1 GRCNTVTDEP
11 NLLGLAIKQ
20 LLQRGVKYERE
31 IRPRETVHGI
41 VMKQHLQPFI
51 LITKMSEFGRSAE
64 TDFARAHRFLVETSL
79 THEQPIVLAYKQ
91 RNTRIKFY
99 ALDPWNIKKE
109 SSLVRIEDYVMMRF
123 PLKLGW
129 KWDPSRDL
137 AVLWARMRASRYSKT
152 KLGNFHTFSKCI

>member
-1 GRCNTVTDEP
+1 M
-11 NLLGLAIKQ
+11 GLAIKQ

-31 IRPRETVHGI
+31 MRLRRTVHGI
-41 VMKQHLQPFI
+41 MMRQYLQPFI
-51 LITKMSEFGRSAE
+51 LITKTGEFGRSPE

-79 THEQPIVLAYKQ
+79 THEQPIVLAYKR
-91 RNTRIKFY
+91 RNMRIKFY

-129 KWDPSRDL
+129 RWEPSRDL
-137 AVLWARMRASRYSKT
+137 AVLWAKIRESRYSKT
-152 KLGNFHTFSKCI
+152 KLGNFHTFSKCTEV